1 MPSPSPRRRSGLREI
16 IAATFIGVDETDRLS
31 ELRAVIAA
39 LETPADRL
47 LARYRGRPAR
57 PLAGGA
63 LLRRLL
69 VALDRRAGAD
79 QVAGRR
85 RRCRPG

>member
-1 MPSPSPRRRSGLREI
+1 MIPMPSHPHRLRRTGLRDI
-16 IAATFIGVDETDRLS
+16 IADSLIGADETDRIS

-57 PLAGGA
+57 PLARA
-63 LLRRLL
+63 PH
-69 VALDRRAGAD
+69 VAW
-79 QVAGRR
+79 
-85 RRCRPG
+85 